1 MEDYT
6 DIYFFIGAGIFFAI
20 VLLKHFWENRG
31 FDFNSNYEEESDG
44 EGNDDYVE
52 VPFMRDSYGS
62 MYVWVYLNGQ
72 RMKMMVD
79 TGCSDVM
86 ITKDKFEQLKTKGFV
101 SKLDYRGGEMAVM
114 ANGATEWQNC
124 YRIKEIQVGS
134 EKNSVICYDVKVS
147 VTSARRTDSL
157 LGTGVFNQFKSYV
170 IDNERKVI
178 CFEL

>member
-20 VLLKHFWENRG
+20 VLLKHFWDNRE
-31 FDFNSNYEEESDG
+31 DNDYEEEDYDEDNESDG
-44 EGNDDYVE
+44 DVE
-52 VPFMRDSYGS
+52 VPFTRDSYGS

-86 ITKDKFEQLKTKGFV
+86 ITKDKFEQLKKKGLV
-101 SKLDYRGGEMAVM
+101 SKWDYRGGEMAVM

-134 EKNSVICYDVKVS
+134 GKNSVICYDVKVS

-157 LGTGVFNQFKSYV
+157 LGTGVFNQFSSYV